1 MPLDDYEP
9 VASRIQRF
17 YAAYPNGAIH
27 CDIIFDDGNRVVV
40 KATIYRAKQ
49 NSWNAPGGRHAPF
62 SAGRG

>member
-40 KATIYRAKQ
+40 KATIYRDIDQVIPA
-49 NSWNAPGGRHAPF
+49 AVDYAE
-62 SAGRG
+62 